1 MSIVSR
7 ELSMN
12 GEYLCLVSGELS
24 TYGEYLSLV
33 SPELSMNGEYLCLV
47 SGVRVIN
54 VWRVSLS
61 CQWCQS
67 YQCMESISVL
77 SVVSYQ

>member
-7 ELSMN
+7 
-12 GEYLCLVSGELS
+12 
-24 TYGEYLSLV
+24 
-33 SPELSMNGEYLCLV
+33 ELSMNGEYLCLV

-61 CQWCQS
+61 
-67 YQCMESISVL
+67 IH
-77 SVVSYQ
+77 